1 MTWYKSGTVSVAQNS
16 SAVIGTGTAFIANS
30 RVGDAFRGPDGN
42 WYEVV
47 NIASNTALA
56 ISPNYQGPNAAG
68 GVYALAPMEGYVKAT
83 ADALREASRQVG
95 DALDGLEE
103 SVQQAADS
111 AAAALSSKNEA
122 ATSETNASAS
132 AGSALSSKNA
142 ASASETNAAASA
154 DAALDSRNAAAT
166 SETNAGESAAAALA
180 SKNAAA
186 QSETNAAASAG
197 TAATLGVGRGYIDG
211 FRMTYVSANSISFSS
226 GSAYIPSTAKNLLS
240 PSTITLSGLVLTAST
255 MYHAYLYD
263 NAGTP
268 AIELV
273 TTAPVIYSGK
283 ARHKTGDTSRRYIG
297 SALSRTTNTLMKFTH
312 VDGRVSY
319 WENLFSAPFLLV
331 SGAVNVAQTVSCLS
345 VVPVTAT
352 HLSCLF
358 ANAATDSNA
367 RLGNPDLQAPES
379 SSSHSYFVL
388 AGGAYSCDLAL
399 SSTQSFQWRHDG
411 AANALFNVYA
421 NGYLFER

>member
-122 ATSETNASAS
+122 ATSETNA
-132 AGSALSSKNA
+132 
-142 ASASETNAAASA
+142 
-154 DAALDSRNAAAT
+154 
-166 SETNAGESAAAALA
+166 GESAAAALA

-197 TAATLGVGRGYIDG
+197 TAATLGVDRGYIDG
-211 FRMTYVSANSISFSS
+211 LRMTYVSANSISFSS

-240 PSTITLSGLVLTAST
+240 PPTITLSGLVLAAST
-255 MYHAYLYD
+255 MYHAYVYD

-268 AIELV
+268 AVELV

-297 SALSRTTNTLMKFTH
+297 SALSRTANTLMKFTH
-312 VDGRVSY
+312 VDGRVWY

-331 SGAVNVAQTVSCLS
+331 SGAVNVAQTVSCLP

-358 ANAATDSNA
+358 ANGATDSNA
-367 RLGNPDLQAPES
+367 RLGNPDLQAPVS